1 MASIKLSLCHRFLL
15 CHTGL
20 FTRMGYSVN
29 NCGFCAQELRK
40 NKTRFSQM
48 VKFITLPLLL
58 YSEINKQFLWCIWYI
73 LLKSDG
79 RTNLYRSYNS
89 LQCRRIFQFFLVFL
103 GGSAT
108 SRNWH
113 KSPNYP
119 LCQLFV
125 SRALIMRRN

>member
-1 MASIKLSLCHRFLL
+1 MASIKLSVLL
-15 CHTGL
+15 PFFTVPYRP

-48 VKFITLPLLL
+48 VKFKTLSLLL
-58 YSEINKQFLWCIWYI
+58 YSEINKQFLWCIWNYPI

-89 LQCRRIFQFFLVFL
+89 LQCRRIFQIFLVFL

-108 SRNWH
+108 SGNWH
-113 KSPNYP
+113 KSPNYL
-119 LCQLFV
+119 LCSSIRQ
-125 SRALIMRRN
+125 